1 MKRTILFTSLLAVS
15 MLPLHAQFGLGKL
28 KKAVDTATKLSDLNI
43 TEEDEIAL
51 GEAISKKVCAA
62 YGVQRDE
69 AATRYVSLVGLAVA
83 AHTDRPK
90 LPYRFIILDS
100 DAVNAFAAP
109 GGIIHITRGAL
120 AAMKDEAELAG
131 VLGHE
136 IGHATLKHTVNGI
149 KKQKGIEL
157 AEGQTS
163 LSGNAAVLDKVA
175 DKMTDAI
182 LAGFGRKEELEADEV
197 GVQYAFDTGYDAT
210 GLPRFLEVL
219 KARNAGAKSRSGL
232 FASHPETQ
240 ERIDKLTAQIEKGS
254 MTSAQPNTLAS
265 RFSGSIHYAS
275 SKYNLDNAGQ
285 LASGEKQQRAEV
297 TGSGAARGLGDEGG
311 SADAKKETK
320 TEEPKKKSRFGLGSL
335 TKPLS
340 SGDKEER
347 AEVTGS
353 GAARGLGD
361 EGAPADEKKTEA
373 KKTEEKKAEEKPEK
387 KSRFGL
393 GSLTKPFSSGEK
405 EERAEVTG
413 SGAARGLGDEG
424 ADAKA
429 DGKQPE
435 KSKYALAD
443 AKQPLASGDK
453 QETAQV
459 TGSGAARGLG
469 DEGGSGAGQK
479 NPNPL
484 EVKISA
490 KELAKFKADGKLK

>member
-1 MKRTILFTSLLAVS
+1 MRRMILFASLLVVS
-15 MLPLHAQFGLGKL
+15 MLPLQAQFGLGKI
-28 KKAVDTATKLSDLNI
+28 KKAVDTATKLSDLKI

-100 DAVNAFAAP
+100 NGVNAFAAP

-197 GVQYAFDTGYDAT
+197 GVKYAFDTGYDAT

-254 MTSAQPNTLAS
+254 MTSASPNTLAA
-265 RFSGSIHYAS
+265 RFNSSIQYTS
-275 SKYNLDNAGQ
+275 SKYNLDNSGQ
-285 LASGEKQQRAEV
+285 LKSGEKQERAEV

-311 SADAKKETK
+311 SADAKTEK

-429 DGKQPE
+429 DEKQTE

-443 AKQPLASGDK
+443 AKQPLASGEK
-453 QETAQV
+453 KETAQV

-469 DEGGSGAGQK
+469 DEGGSGSGEK

-484 EVKISA
+484 DVKISA
-490 KELAKFKADGKLK
+490 KELAKFKADGNLK

>member
-1 MKRTILFTSLLAVS
+1 MRRMIVFASLITALT
-15 MLPLHAQFGLGKL
+15 LPIQAQFGLGKL
-28 KKAVDTATKLSDLNI
+28 KKAVDTATKLSELDI

-83 AHTDRPK
+83 EHTDRAK

-100 DAVNAFAAP
+100 NAVNAFAAP

-120 AAMKDEAELAG
+120 ASMQDEAELAG

-136 IGHATLKHTVNGI
+136 IGHATLRHTVNGL

-163 LSGNAAVLDKVA
+163 LRGNAAVLDKVA
-175 DKMTDAI
+175 DKMTEAI

-197 GVQYAFDTGYDAT
+197 GVKYAFDTGYDAT

-240 ERIDKLTAQIEKGS
+240 ERIDKLAAQIEKGKMGS
-254 MTSAQPNTLAS
+254 SQPNTLAARYS
-265 RFSGSIHYAS
+265 SSIKYEA
-275 SKYNLDNAGQ
+275 SKYNLDSSNQ
-285 LASGEKQQRAEV
+285 LASGQKQERAEV

-311 SADAKKETK
+311 SADAKK
-320 TEEPKKKSRFGLGSL
+320 TEEPKKKKSRFGLGSL
-335 TKPLS
+335 TKPL
-340 SGDKEER
+340 
-347 AEVTGS
+347 
-353 GAARGLGD
+353 
-361 EGAPADEKKTEA
+361 
-373 KKTEEKKAEEKPEK
+373 
-387 KSRFGL
+387 
-393 GSLTKPFSSGEK
+393 SSGEK

-429 DGKQPE
+429 DEKPAE
-435 KSKYALAD
+435 KSKYAVAD
-443 AKQPLASGDK
+443 AKQPLASGEK
-453 QETAQV
+453 KETAQV

-469 DEGGSGAGQK
+469 DEGGSGGGQK

-484 EVKISA
+484 EVKISS